1 MNKKYNVTTFV
12 IIGVLAIFSILIIIT
27 IKGTEKYRDSEFK
40 NLENNNYNTFTPIT
54 VNENEMPA
62 NYLYDY
68 YKYLQSDIET
78 AYSLLDEN
86 FKQTKFPT
94 LDLFK
99 EYVKNLKFNPTVDSY
114 KVEVVNNNYVFHI
127 TAPPN
132 VNFVFRTTG
141 VMQYTV
147 EIK

>member
-1 MNKKYNVTTFV
+1 MKKYNITIFIIIGILALFSIFSV
-12 IIGVLAIFSILIIIT
+12 II
-27 IKGTEKYRDSEFK
+27 IKGNEKYKDNEFK
-40 NLENNNYNTFTPIT
+40 NLKNNGYNTFQTVN
-54 VNENEMPA
+54 VNENEMPSI
-62 NYLYDY
+62 YLYDY
-68 YKYLQSDIET
+68 YELFNSNIEK

-99 EYVKNLKFNPTVDSY
+99 EYTKKLKFNPQVQSY
-114 KVEVVNNNYVFHI
+114 KVEVVDNNYVFHI
-127 TAPPN
+127 TANPN
-132 VNFVFRTTG
+132 VNFIFRTTG